1 MYIHYR
7 YVNYKINDAV
17 VDSHQALNLCTSSG
31 ITLLEIYSFKT
42 AAVQCN
48 IHDGASGDKAEKCSV
63 ASHCR
68 ITCRARFGDVQSA
81 SNV

>member
-1 MYIHYR
+1 MYIIH
-7 YVNYKINDAV
+7 DAV
-17 VDSHQALNLCTSSG
+17 VDSHQALNLCASSG
-31 ITLLEIYSFKT
+31 ITLLEIYSFQT

-63 ASHCR
+63 AGRRR

-81 SNV
+81 GNV